1 MLVSNTTR
9 TTSFGPLQLKL
20 WSIECEEVRLDNFAI
35 LSFLHEFSHFAWITI
50 ACFKPAISAR
60 STLTHVRYYLDDP
73 VHLLVYDS
81 WGLSSCPSSEIKPSI
96 SHSATADELLLLL
109 SSPTTPPPAT
119 LTAAATFFFSSSLN
133 TEPVEYNPCLSRS
146 FSFAEQSKLKLH
158 HRRASLSFY
167 PPQFWLAYLRASP
180 SSVVTKIG
188 STVSRGSTSLF
199 PLVRTDRAL
208 VRKADQEV
216 VDMLPRSVEIVIGE
230 VGDPATLKAAIEGCN
245 KIIYCATARST
256 ITGDLFRVDHLGVYN
271 LCKAFQDYNNK
282 LAQLHAG
289 KSSKSKLVITKF
301 KSLSSLDGWEVR
313 QRTYFQDVVATKY
326 DGGMDAKFEFTE
338 NGEAV
343 FSGYVFTRGGFV
355 ELSKKLSLPLGSTL
369 DRAILS
375 ASSSSSS
382 SSSNSDVWFQSSVM
396 EKNLSPV
403 MQQELANLDKDPD
416 SRKSAMK
423 ALKSYVKDLDC
434 KAIPVF
440 LAKVSQT
447 KETGSLSGEFTISL
461 YEVLARVHQ
470 VKIVPMID
478 SIMVSIVQTLASS
491 AGSFPLHQACS
502 KVVLAIARYGIEPT
516 APEDKKRQII
526 HSICKPLCDSLSSS
540 QDSLTSGA
548 ALCLKALVDSDNWR
562 FASSEMV
569 NRVCQNVAVGL
580 WHWRESPLKPM
591 LTWVWLCRW

>member
-1 MLVSNTTR
+1 MPYSLAARKCLHVLNSDTCSQTLLPSPLFSY
-9 TTSFGPLQLKL
+9 TSFTLFRCHL
-20 WSIECEEVRLDNFAI
+20 
-35 LSFLHEFSHFAWITI
+35 FLPFSSHN
-50 ACFKPAISAR
+50 CVCQN
-60 STLTHVRYYLDDP
+60 THTE
-73 VHLLVYDS
+73 
-81 WGLSSCPSSEIKPSI
+81 PSSL
-96 SHSATADELLLLL
+96 HHHHLLLLL
-109 SSPTTPPPAT
+109 
-119 LTAAATFFFSSSLN
+119 
-133 TEPVEYNPCLSRS
+133 
-146 FSFAEQSKLKLH
+146 Q
-158 HRRASLSFY
+158 
-167 PPQFWLAYLRASP
+167 
-180 SSVVTKIG
+180 I
-188 STVSRGSTSLF
+188 
-199 PLVRTDRAL
+199 
-208 VRKADQEV
+208 
-216 VDMLPRSVEIVIGE
+216 
-230 VGDPATLKAAIEGCN
+230 
-245 KIIYCATARST
+245 
-256 ITGDLFRVDHLGVYN
+256 
-271 LCKAFQDYNNK
+271 
-282 LAQLHAG
+282 
-289 KSSKSKLVITKF
+289 
-301 KSLSSLDGWEVR
+301 
-313 QRTYFQDVVATKY
+313 
-326 DGGMDAKFEFTE
+326 
-338 NGEAV
+338 
-343 FSGYVFTRGGFV
+343 
-355 ELSKKLSLPLGSTL
+355 
-369 DRAILS
+369 
-375 ASSSSSS
+375 
-382 SSSNSDVWFQSSVM
+382 QSSVM